1 MRKKSR
7 AVSGF
12 TLIELIIVVAILGL
26 LAASLFVAI
35 DPAKRLGDARD
46 ARRYS
51 EVTSLLNAILQYTVD
66 NAALPTAVASMTP
79 GAYYEI
85 GNGTT
90 GVTNGN
96 ATQFGDCTELDGG
109 SAAQNI
115 YGKADLFSALS
126 DRFIATIPLD
136 PLITNN
142 ASGSDY
148 YIRKS
153 TNNRI
158 LVGACVHYQTGSLEV
173 QR

>member
-1 MRKKSR
+1 MRKKSC
-7 AVSGF
+7 AVKGF

-51 EVTSLLNAILQYTVD
+51 EVTSILNAILQYTVD
-66 NAALPTAVASMTP
+66 NTTLPTAVASMTP

-90 GVTNGN
+90 GVTTGN
-96 ATQFGDCTELDGG
+96 ATQFGDCTELTTGET
-109 SAAQNI
+109 I
-115 YGKADLFSALS
+115 YGKVDLFSALS
-126 DRFIATIPLD
+126 DRYLATIPLD

-142 ASGSDY
+142 ASGTDY

-158 LVGACVHYQTGSLEV
+158 LVGACTHYQTGSLEV